1 MSSVHVILFVFTL
14 FAQDSPAPRPDCK
27 EWHECR
33 QMALDAAAR
42 QEYETF
48 HDLAWRA
55 VQTGPKNDPD
65 LMYML
70 ARAQS
75 LSGRPGDALVML
87 QRLVQMGRKTDAATN
102 DDFRRV
108 RALPGWAEIEGGTGP
123 ALAAATAPPPPPPA
137 SIPSNKEPA
146 AVAPSRDVDTRKLRE
161 DSKPSAAAPGISAPP
176 SKPVDARS
184 TASALAIDSLRFT
197 ATASTPAGL
206 AYDAVSRRF
215 IVADREARKLTV
227 VDEFSQHVANLASA
241 QSAGFGSIAA
251 LEIDTRQG
259 NLWVVSTD
267 TGSNDPA
274 STASDQALHTTLHK
288 LQLISGRVLQS
299 FVLPAR
305 LGAARFADVA
315 VTPDS
320 TVLALDDSGQRI
332 IRLRAK
338 SADLEIAATLNDR
351 PITIAPASD
360 TRAYVATAEGIVV
373 IDLASRAVTKLKA
386 ASGVNLARVSRLR
399 WHKGS
404 LVGIQQNGGAYQAVR
419 FTLDASGSRATRQQ
433 VLDAS
438 LPTIEPTAATVAG
451 GVLYYLASGDGSEMV
466 IRKITLP

>member
-1 MSSVHVILFVFTL
+1 MPSAHVVLFVFTL
-14 FAQDSPAPRPDCK
+14 FIQDSPAPRPDCK

-33 QMALDAAAR
+33 QMALDAAVR

-48 HDLAWRA
+48 HDLAWRT

-65 LMYML
+65 LMYLL

-87 QRLVQMGRKTDAATN
+87 QRLAQMGRKTDAATN

-108 RALPGWAEIEGGTGP
+108 RALPGWAQIEG
-123 ALAAATAPPPPPPA
+123 AAAPAPAVGAAPAPSSPPP
-137 SIPSNKEPA
+137 IKEPA
-146 AVAPSRDVDTRKLRE
+146 AVAPSRDAGTRKSGE
-161 DSKPSAAAPGISAPP
+161 DIKPTPPAAPPAVSAPA

-184 TASALAIDSLRFT
+184 PASPLAVDSLRFN
-197 ATASTPAGL
+197 ATAAAPAGL

-267 TGSNDPA
+267 TASKDPA
-274 STASDQALHTTLHK
+274 SQPSDQPLHTTLHK

-299 FVLPAR
+299 FVLPPR

-338 SADLEIAATLNDR
+338 STDLEVAATLNDR

-360 TRAYVATAEGIVV
+360 ARVYVATAEGIVV
-373 IDLASRAVTKLKA
+373 VDLGSRAVTKLKA

-404 LVGIQQNGGAYQAVR
+404 LIAIQQNDGAYQAVR
-419 FTLDASGSRATRQQ
+419 FTLDPSGSRAIRQQ
-433 VLDAS
+433 ILDAS
-438 LPTIEPTAATVAG
+438 LPTIEPTAAAVAG
-451 GVLYYLASGDGSEMV
+451 GVLYYLATVDGSEMV
-466 IRKITLP
+466 IRKIALP

>member
-1 MSSVHVILFVFTL
+1 MSSAHVLFFVFSL
-14 FAQDSPAPRPDCK
+14 FIQDPPAPRPDCK

-42 QEYETF
+42 QDYETF
-48 HDLAWRA
+48 HDLAWRT

-87 QRLVQMGRKTDAATN
+87 QRLAQMGRKTDAATD

-108 RALPGWAEIEGGTGP
+108 RALPGWAEMEG
-123 ALAAATAPPPPPPA
+123 ATAPATGAGAARVPSAAPPA
-137 SIPSNKEPA
+137 REPA
-146 AVAPSRDVDTRKLRE
+146 AAAPPSEKPRD
-161 DSKPSAAAPGISAPP
+161 DSKPAPPAAPLPAPAP
-176 SKPVDARS
+176 ASKPGAARPATS
-184 TASALAIDSLRFT
+184 TLAVDSLRFN

-215 IVADREARKLTV
+215 IVADRGARRLTV

-241 QSAGFGSIAA
+241 QSAGFGDIAA

-267 TGSNDPA
+267 GA
-274 STASDQALHTTLHK
+274 SAGGAPQSTDQPLHTTLHK

-299 FVLPAR
+299 FVLPQR
-305 LGAARFADVA
+305 LGEARFADVA

-338 SADLEIAATLNDR
+338 STDLEVAATLKDR

-360 TRAYVATAEGIVV
+360 TRAYVASAEGIVV
-373 IDLASRAVTKLKA
+373 IDLGSGAVTKLRA

-404 LVGIQQNGGAYQAVR
+404 LVAIQQNDGTYQAVR
-419 FTLDASGSRATRQQ
+419 FTLDSSGTRATRQQ

-438 LPTIEPTAATVAG
+438 LPTIEPTAAAVVG
-451 GVLYYLASGDGSEMV
+451 GVLYYLATGDGSQMV